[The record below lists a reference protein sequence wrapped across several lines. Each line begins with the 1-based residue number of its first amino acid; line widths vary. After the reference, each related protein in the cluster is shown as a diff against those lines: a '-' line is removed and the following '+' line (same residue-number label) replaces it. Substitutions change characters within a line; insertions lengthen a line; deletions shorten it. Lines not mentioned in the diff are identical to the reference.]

1 MPILRRDQSPDPLAP
16 HVLYLWLRKWWVILP
31 TIAVFIMT
39 YAILRMMP
47 EDFQARAE
55 LFVNRQGY
63 VGNADPNP
71 LSVATLL
78 KSDEVLMQVR
88 NAYEIGRAHV

>member
-1 MPILRRDQSPDPLAP
+1 
-16 HVLYLWLRKWWVILP
+16 
-31 TIAVFIMT
+31 MT
-39 YAILRMMP
+39 YAILRMVP

-78 KSDEVLMQVR
+78 KSDEVLMEVR
-88 NAYEIGRAHV
+88 NTYAERFNVPPEMVSFFPAFLY